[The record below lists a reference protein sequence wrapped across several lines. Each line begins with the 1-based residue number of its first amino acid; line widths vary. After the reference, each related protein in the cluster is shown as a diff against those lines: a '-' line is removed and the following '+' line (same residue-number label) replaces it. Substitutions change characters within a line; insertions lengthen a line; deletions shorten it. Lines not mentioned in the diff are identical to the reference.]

1 MYEKFYMK
9 GVFYM
14 RVNVNIDEK
23 FLPEIDRKAKQFH
36 VSRSAYISMCVARQI
51 QMDDMTERLPD
62 LVDSIKILKEKLDAD
77 NVDELQKSV

>member
-1 MYEKFYMK
+1 MLNFIKK
-9 GVFYM
+9 GVFFM

-36 VSRSAYISMCVARQI
+36 VSRSAYISMCVSRQI

-62 LVDSIKILKEKLDAD
+62 IVDNIKLLKDMLDVESKND
-77 NVDELQKSV
+77 LEKSV

>member
-1 MYEKFYMK
+1 MK

>member
-1 MYEKFYMK
+1 MK

-36 VSRSAYISMCVARQI
+36 VSRSAYISMCVSRQI